1 VWQLALLYLL
11 LAVVAGVLA
20 VLLRGVA
27 QDLAG
32 IAAAVFLGLSAV
44 SFIAWLLDSSRDR
57 LPSR

>member
-20 VLLRGVA
+20 VLLRGVP
-27 QDLAG
+27 QDVAG
-32 IAAAVFLGLSAV
+32 IAAGIFLALSTV
-44 SFIAWLLDSSRDR
+44 SFIAWLLSSRDR